1 MNLFAAFNSD
11 GYKTAHAD
19 MYASGTEV
27 VSSNLTPRSDRI
39 YRRSATKY
47 YDGKLVVIGHQGA
60 VMEIVENWDKFFKM
74 DKSIALAR
82 YKLLC
87 DNYLGADMISVD
99 RLSKLHDLGYLPL
112 EIRTLDEGTKVNMGI
127 PVLTIRNTVDHA
139 FWLVNFLE
147 TTISNLTWKPATA
160 ATIAAEYKAMLTD
173 FAVRTGT
180 PIEGVAFQAHS
191 FADRGMSGPED
202 AARSGFGHITSFL
215 GSDSLGAVLYAQE
228 YYGAG
233 NFVAASVPA
242 TEHAVSTSNILRIE
256 EELDECTYSFKSD
269 EQMNI
274 ACSMRKD
281 GCDIRLIA
289 EIMFMYELM
298 LNFPTGILSYVADSF
313 DFYGLISRGL
323 PYMKDVI
330 MRRESNGVTPGRLVI
345 RPDSGDPV
353 EVICGVKIT
362 TVPHTFAAIEERED
376 EAVDSIHDI
385 SYEYV
390 NGVDGGDEV
399 EFFVRTSDGVICS
412 ITGEVSHSR
421 YYDMKS
427 LDGFSVNEVD
437 LTVEQKGAVEVLMD
451 IFGSTETSTGHKLLD
466 DHIGLI
472 YGDSITTN
480 RCETILQRLFD
491 KGYASGNAVFGVGSY
506 TYQCVTRDSFGQA
519 VKATFT
525 RVNGKD
531 IPIFKDPKTDS
542 NKKSAKG
549 LLFVGKDKNGDYVLT
564 DNVTRK
570 KEESDENELKIRFKD
585 GRFFNQTTLEEIR
598 AKL

>member
-11 GYKTAHAD
+11 GYKLGHPD
-19 MYASGTEV
+19 MYADGTEV

-39 YRRSATKY
+39 YKSTATKY
-47 YDGKLVVIGHQGA
+47 YDGKLVVLGMQGA
-60 VMEIVENWDKFFKM
+60 VAEVVDNWNKFFEM

-87 DNYLGADMISVD
+87 DNYFGYDIITVD

-112 EIRTLDEGTKVNMGI
+112 EIRTLDEGTKVNMGV

-147 TTISNLTWKPATA
+147 TTISNLTWKPATS

-202 AARSGFGHITSFL
+202 AARSGFGHIASFL
-215 GSDSLGAVLYAQE
+215 GSDSLGAVMYAQE

-256 EELDECTYSFKSD
+256 EELKAGTYKFTCEEHTQIFVNMSVVN
-269 EQMNI
+269 E
-274 ACSMRKD
+274 
-281 GCDIRLIA
+281 DIRLIA

-298 LNFPTGILSYVADSF
+298 LKFPVGILSYVADSF
-313 DFYGLISRGL
+313 DFWSLISVGL

-330 MRRESNGVTPGRLVI
+330 MRRQSNGVTPGRLVI

-353 EVICGVKIT
+353 EVICGVKIFNC
-362 TVPHTFAAIEERED
+362 PHTSDEILEQHG
-376 EAVDSIHDI
+376 EAVDSINDI
-385 SYEYV
+385 GYGFV
-390 NGVDGGDEV
+390 QGMDGSS
-399 EFFVRTSDGVICS
+399 EFEFIVRSSDGVLIK
-412 ITGEVSHSR
+412 IEGETCGSR
-421 YYDMKS
+421 GYGGVYV
-427 LDGFSVNEVD
+427 DGFSSNEVD
-437 LTVEQKGAVEVLMD
+437 LSIEQKGAVEVLMN
-451 IFGSTETSTGHKLLD
+451 IFGYTETSTGHRLMD

-506 TYQCVTRDSFGQA
+506 TYQCVTRDTFGFA
-519 VKATFT
+519 VKATYT
-525 RVNGKD
+525 KVNGKE

-549 LLFVGKDKNGDYVLT
+549 LLYVGINESGDYYLE
-564 DNVTRK
+564 DNVSVERHECPT
-570 KEESDENELKIRFKD
+570 NQLKVGFLN
-585 GRFFNQTTLEEIR
+585 GSFFNQTTLDKIR

>member
-1 MNLFAAFNSD
+1 MNLFAPFNSD
-11 GYKTAHAD
+11 GYKLGHPD
-19 MYASGTEV
+19 MYAEGTEV

-39 YRRSATKY
+39 YKRSATKY
-47 YDGKLVVIGHQGA
+47 YDGKLVVVGHQGA
-60 VMEIVENWDKFFKM
+60 VMEVVENWDKFFKM
-74 DKSIALAR
+74 DKGIAIAR
-82 YKLLC
+82 FKLLC
-87 DNYLGADMISVD
+87 DNYFGSEIVSVD

-147 TTISNLTWKPATA
+147 TTISNLTWKPSTA

-180 PIEGVAFQAHS
+180 PVEAVAFQAHS

-256 EELDECTYSFKSD
+256 TELMFQEYKFKDNEQKDIYIAMARADED
-269 EQMNI
+269 V
-274 ACSMRKD
+274 
-281 GCDIRLIA
+281 RLIA

-298 LNFPTGILSYVADSF
+298 LKFPTGILSYVADSF

-330 MRRESNGVTPGRLVI
+330 MRRQTNCITPGRLVI

-353 EVICGVKIT
+353 EVICGVKVIDC
-362 TVPHTFAAIEERED
+362 PHTTDEIED
-376 EAVDSIHDI
+376 GDDKAYDSISDI
-385 SYEYV
+385 CDGMNDGTEEATCYV
-390 NGVDGGDEV
+390 
-399 EFFVRTSDGVICS
+399 RSSDGVIMKVDAS
-412 ITGEVSHSR
+412 YNYER
-421 YYDMKS
+421 YYNS
-427 LDGFSVNEVD
+427 WSFSSYSAYPAE

-451 IFGSTETSTGHKLLD
+451 IFGYTETSTGHKLMD

-472 YGDSITTN
+472 YGDSITTG
-480 RCETILQRLFD
+480 RCHTILQRMFD
-491 KGYASGNAVFGVGSY
+491 KNFASGNAVFGVGSF
-506 TYQCVTRDSFGQA
+506 TYQCVTRDTFGFA
-519 VKATFT
+519 VKATYT
-525 RVNGKD
+525 EVNGKK

-542 NKKSAKG
+542 KKKSAKG
-549 LLFVGKDKNGDYVLT
+549 LLFVGKDSNGEYVLV
-564 DNVTRK
+564 DNVSREQEQS
-570 KEESDENELKIRFKD
+570 EENHLVVRFKD
-585 GRFFNQTTLEEIR
+585 GRFMNQTTLEAIR
-598 AKL
+598 SKL

>member
-19 MYASGTEV
+19 MYATGTEV

-87 DNYLGADMISVD
+87 DNYLGPDMIGVD

-147 TTISNLTWKPATA
+147 TTISNLTWKPSTA

-256 EELDECTYSFKSD
+256 QELADGSYKYKSQEQEDIHVTMWEDECD
-269 EQMNI
+269 P
-274 ACSMRKD
+274 
-281 GCDIRLIA
+281 RLIA

-298 LNFPTGILSYVADSF
+298 LKFPTGILSYVADSF

-330 MRRESNGVTPGRLVI
+330 MRRQSNGVTPGRLVI

-353 EVICGVKIT
+353 EVICGVEIIDC
-362 TVPHTFAAIEERED
+362 PHTFEEID
-376 EAVDSIHDI
+376 ERYGDAHDSIMDI
-385 SYEYV
+385 SYPFV
-390 NGVDGGDEV
+390 AGRDGGDEV
-399 EFFVRTSDGVICS
+399 EFFIRSSDGVICS
-412 ITGEVSHSR
+412 ISGEVTRDR
-421 YYDMKS
+421 YYDLRS
-427 LDGFSVNEVD
+427 LDGFSVSKVD
-437 LTVEQKGAVEVLMD
+437 LNVEQKGAVEVLMD
-451 IFGSTETSTGHKLLD
+451 IFGYTETSTGHKLLD

-506 TYQCVTRDSFGQA
+506 TYQCVTRDTFGFA
-519 VKATFT
+519 VKATYT
-525 RVNGKD
+525 KVNGKD
-531 IPIFKDPKTDS
+531 IAIFKDPKTDS
-542 NKKSAKG
+542 KKKSAKG
-549 LLFVGKDKNGDYVLT
+549 LLFVGKDLNGEYYLEDK
-564 DNVTRK
+564 VTRII
-570 KEESDENELKIRFKD
+570 EGSESNQLKIRFLN
-585 GRFFNQTTLEEIR
+585 GSFFNQTTLDAIR
-598 AKL
+598 AQL